1 MKHINVHIK
10 ENMHL
15 SRYSSWQVGGCADF
29 LAEPH
34 TIEDLQWI
42 EAEARDKNIPIT
54 LLGGG
59 TNCLISD
66 AGVRGIVISLR
77 KMVGF
82 SSSVEDGF
90 LKIACLAGTP
100 KLLIMKEFL
109 KHKLAP
115 AVFLSGIPGCM
126 GGGVIMNAGVREHIT
141 PCEFSEIVDWVD
153 IVYDQQVVRKSFLDM
168 QWSYRSCQGWQPGM
182 IAHIG
187 LKWPYNPIDDLP
199 QHVKKAQLQRLL
211 KQPLEK
217 PSCGS
222 TFTNPKD
229 VEGLSAGQLIEQ
241 TGLKGFQFGQAR
253 VSDKHANF
261 IVNLG
266 GAKAGDIDFI
276 IQHIQEKVH
285 HKKGVHLQ
293 TEVKYLGEWP
303 H

>member
-1 MKHINVHIK
+1 MKQKDIHIK
-10 ENMHL
+10 TNVHL

-29 LAEPH
+29 LAEPQ

-42 EAEARDKNIPIT
+42 EAEAKHKGLPLT

-77 KMVGF
+77 KLIGF
-82 SSSVEDGF
+82 SSFVKDGF
-90 LKIACLAGTP
+90 LKIECLAGTP

-115 AVFLSGIPGCM
+115 AIFLSGIPGCV
-126 GGGVIMNAGVREHIT
+126 GGGVIMNAGVRENIT

-153 IVYDQQVVRKSFLDM
+153 IIYDQQIVRKTFLDM
-168 QWSYRSCQGWQPGM
+168 QWSYRYCQGWQPGI
-182 IAHIG
+182 IANIG
-187 LKWPYNPIDDLP
+187 LKWEMNPITDL
-199 QHVKKAQLQRLL
+199 HEKVKKAQWHRLL

-222 TFTNPKD
+222 TFTNPKNAD
-229 VEGLSAGQLIEQ
+229 GLSAGQLIEQ
-241 TGLKGFQFGQAR
+241 SGLKGFQFGQAK

-261 IVNLG
+261 IINLG
-266 GAKAGDIDFI
+266 KAKAGDIDFI
-276 IQHIQEKVH
+276 IQHIQERVH
-285 HKKGVHLQ
+285 HTTGIHLQ